1 MKTIYIVYCALI
13 ALAAFSAPASA
24 EIVGDVN
31 NDTGYYDKYEFE
43 DDEDMLHS
51 FKIIWCDPGTNEE
64 YEKITR
70 SYISGEEAVTLYV
83 DKHTEEDMIL
93 LSDETPTPVST
104 RSTSTATTSRSA
116 NNSQPSPGKTPS
128 STTFY
133 TDPTLAE
140 SPTGNNA
147 L

>member
-1 MKTIYIVYCALI
+1 
-13 ALAAFSAPASA
+13 
-24 EIVGDVN
+24 
-31 NDTGYYDKYEFE
+31 
-43 DDEDMLHS
+43 MLHS
-51 FKIIWCDPGTNEE
+51 FKIIWRDPGTNEE

-93 LSDETPTPVST
+93 LSDETLTPVST

-116 NNSQPSPGKTPS
+116 SNSQPSPGKTPS